1 MRNTTM
7 LRPLSYL
14 IWVVLALSLLLAAC
28 GGETPQPLPTPTVSL
43 QATEMPE
50 PEATVPP
57 EGEESGSENDPLAE
71 FVVTRTP
78 QPTATPGPIAYQIA
92 RMAYRTGLARTTF
105 LGLKVT
111 DWINLAFSLGIVLLG
126 YAIGGVV
133 TGVLLRRVA
142 RHTSPQVGDALTEAI
157 GPRLR
162 WLMVILLLSL
172 ATIRLTFLSAELK
185 KTLSDIYFAL
195 GMILSLRIL
204 WSLIN
209 LAHDWQRET
218 LKEAGRVDELDP
230 VLTLF
235 TRIAHIVLVTVS
247 LTILLS
253 YFGINVTALTAA
265 LGIGG
270 LALSLAAQDT
280 LSDAIAG
287 FIILADRPYRVG
299 DRIEIQGLGTWGD
312 VVEIGLR
319 TTRIRTRDNRM
330 VIVPNSLI
338 GKNQVIN
345 YTYPDPRYR
354 IETHL
359 GIAYGTD
366 IETVRQVI
374 IGAVRGVEGV
384 LPDRPVDALYHEMGD
399 SAMIFRV
406 RWWIESY
413 VDTRRVIDRVNTAL
427 QQALD
432 TAGIESPY
440 PIQTVNLQVAP
451 GAFDRLSRAGGEDSQ
466 VTHPPV
472 YPGGK

>member
-1 MRNTTM
+1 MR
-7 LRPLSYL
+7 RISCL
-14 IWVVLALSLLLAAC
+14 IWVVFVLALLAAAC
-28 GGETPQPLPTPTVSL
+28 GGETPQPLPMPTVTP
-43 QATEMPE
+43 QAEGTPE
-50 PEATVPP
+50 PEATGPP
-57 EGEESGSENDPLAE
+57 EGEESEGENDPLAE
-71 FVVTRTP
+71 IVVTRTP
-78 QPTATPGPIAYQIA
+78 QPTATPDRVAETVSEFT
-92 RMAYRTGLARTTF
+92 RVTGLAWTSF
-105 LGLKVT
+105 LGFAAD
-111 DWINLAFSLGIVLLG
+111 DWINLTISLVIVLIG
-126 YAIGGVV
+126 YGIGTLI
-133 TGVLLRRVA
+133 TGVLLRWVA
-142 RHTSPQVGDALTEAI
+142 RRTSAQVGDALTKAI

-162 WLMVILLLSL
+162 WLVVILVLSF
-172 ATIRLTFLSAELK
+172 ATNRLTFLSAELK
-185 KTLSDIYFAL
+185 KTLSDVYFVL
-195 GMILSLRIL
+195 GLILSLRIL
-204 WSLIN
+204 WSLIG
-209 LAHDWQRET
+209 LAHDWQREA

-230 VLTLF
+230 VLMLF
-235 TRIAHIVLVTVS
+235 TRMGRIVLVAVAFTM
-247 LTILLS
+247 LLS

-270 LALSLAAQDT
+270 LALTLAAQDT

-299 DRIEIQGLGTWGD
+299 DRIEIQGVGTWGD

-338 GKNQVIN
+338 AKNQVIN

-366 IETVRQVI
+366 IGTARHVI
-374 IGAVRGVEGV
+374 VEAVRSVEGV

-413 VDTRRVIDRVNTAL
+413 EDTRRVIDRVHTAL
-427 QQALD
+427 QEALD

-440 PIQTVNLQVAP
+440 PIQTVNLQVEL
-451 GAFDRLSRAGGEDSQ
+451 GTVDRISKAWGERSGGS
-466 VTHPPV
+466 
-472 YPGGK
+472 